1 MSHMIYLLGRDVL
14 VKTLDRILTSF
25 GLSCTTETPGK
36 LTGGVAVIVYSGRES
51 ADFFKSVAGTWKLNL
66 EKRIIGFCID
76 PVPEFPDECKKMSP
90 AAQRAFSKTFLQIT
104 GLNIAELLEILKT
117 PASESDALGELKYY
131 HSIILQSAW
140 SYNLYNLIYRKIAH
154 GTKLDF
160 SNTYLAPAMA
170 GLQLAENEQKI
181 YFNELKRN
189 LCPPAGKC
197 DQCTKLCPLKSI
209 NVLLK
214 EQNISGG
221 FYAQELKEYIDVLY
235 NAPWD
240 YENDNY
246 KKVLFELSEFNAT
259 IRRQSGMPVLQ
270 PYYAGTNIQQTQN
283 LQPAGAGDKSILL
296 IDDHALYWRPFF
308 SRIASELQC
317 KIYFSLDGKSVCMD
331 KGVEK
336 DVDFYL
342 PFFDV
347 IILDIIIGDKKN
359 GLDILANIR
368 KSLPNMPIVI
378 TSTTLEPDLAV
389 SMRCANG
396 FIYKKQ
402 INFEKTAALLSDLL
416 KDGCAGQSLSIPNVF
431 FSYNITGEA
440 REPVLNF
447 TNWTI
452 KHLDGFHAIDDEYFK
467 YFNDHG
473 GRHMISLMG
482 ILERLL
488 KPFLFAT
495 EDLLGIANSEKD
507 ENIICLYL
515 AVLCHEFGMFPLYT
529 ASGSGTSLENYRSEE
544 FKKGFPAGDFE
555 NVYSAIRK
563 FHGQRSMFMLM
574 DDNLQYPEFRTI
586 FLNILQ
592 CFKGR
597 EEVVRCKVAALCGY
611 HNRFLSLRYRDFL
624 QEIGTQS
631 PKLKQIKNTILGTL
645 LTRDNFVNLFFKK
658 TAFWEEEK
666 KEILRR
672 QCAVFRFA
680 DALDIDSSRAI
691 PAYLGYND
699 NQNNYIENF
708 KRYIVKTIDI
718 IFGEVIICFNLSE
731 LEEKFNIA
739 NTHVFWEKVESQEE
753 YILKIDNEP
762 IPVAP
767 DGGKAPEEYIL
778 KIDNKPIAELTD
790 KKLKVISNAVT
801 KEFKTLLADVSKKK
815 ELKNLLCHPAIGGD
829 SCSKTKELKNL
840 LCLMVMLELADEY
853 KAVRDVNLQHII
865 KIGKGCFRKSSDGF
879 DFLDAYFR
887 SIT

>member
-1 MSHMIYLLGRDVL
+1 MSHMIYLFGRDVL

-36 LTGGVAVIVYSGRES
+36 LTGGVAVIVYSSKES
-51 ADFFKSVAGTWKLNL
+51 DDFFRFVASTWKINL
-66 EKRIIGFCID
+66 DKKIIGLCID
-76 PVPEFPDECKKMSP
+76 PVQKFPEECKKMSP

-246 KKVLFELSEFNAT
+246 KKVLFELSELNSLL
-259 IRRQSGMPVLQ
+259 RRQAGMSVQPPYSAETTSRQMEELLPVN
-270 PYYAGTNIQQTQN
+270 AGKQ
-283 LQPAGAGDKSILL
+283 AVLL
-296 IDDHALYWRPFF
+296 IDDHAVYWRPFF
-308 SRIASELQC
+308 SRIAKTLKC
-317 KIYFSLDGKSVCMD
+317 KFYFSLDGKYVYMD
-331 KGVEK
+331 NGVEK
-336 DVDFYL
+336 DIDLCL

-431 FSYNITGEA
+431 FSYNITGEV

-452 KHLDGFHAIDDEYFK
+452 KHLDGFHAIDNEYFK

-529 ASGSGTSLENYRSEE
+529 ASDSGTSLENYRSEE

-563 FHGQRSMFMLM
+563 FHGQRSMLMLV
-574 DDNLQYPEFRTI
+574 DDRLQYLEFKTI

-592 CFKGR
+592 CFNGR
-597 EEVVRCKVAALCGY
+597 KEIVRYKLAALCGY
-611 HNRFLSLRYRDFL
+611 HNRFFSLSSENFL
-624 QEIGTQS
+624 NESKVQS
-631 PKLKQIKNTILGTL
+631 ETLQQIENTSLGNL
-645 LTRDNFVNLFFKK
+645 LTKENFGEIFRKQNSIFKK
-658 TAFWEEEK
+658 DEK
-666 KEILRR
+666 EKLRR

-699 NQNNYIENF
+699 NPNNYIENF

-753 YILKIDNEP
+753 YIQ
-762 IPVAP
+762 
-767 DGGKAPEEYIL
+767 EEYIL
-778 KIDNKPIAELTD
+778 KIDNMPIAELTD

-879 DFLDAYFR
+879 DFLD
-887 SIT
+887 I